1 MATAELDIRIRSGDV
16 PNATRELQRLE
27 RQGRS
32 TEQSV
37 GSLTDTAGHAAGTIR
52 RLTGAV
58 AGLSA
63 AMAASEVI
71 KYADAWTTVSNKLV
85 NSVKDHET
93 LAQVQDRVFAIAQES
108 RSSLEATATL
118 YGRLSSATAEYIKE
132 GETIGGM
139 VETIAKAMSVS
150 GATTSEAEG
159 AIVQL
164 SQAFGA
170 GALRGEEFNSV
181 NEAAPRLMQAL
192 ADSLGVARGQLKS
205 MAAEGELTTEVLYNA
220 WNGQSKAAA
229 QIQSE
234 FEKMSV
240 TAEAN
245 IAKAQN
251 NLTKWIGEN
260 EAAVAVTKA
269 YGDAAVGLSNN
280 LDTLA
285 DAGTALAAV
294 MGARLAGGLAQAT
307 TAKVSAAAASRAL
320 AVAELNGAKAATTA
334 ASAEVALLQ
343 AQVANWTQRI
353 KGAATE
359 NQASRFRERL
369 AADTALLTGA
379 ENSLTAA
386 TSRLSAAQAGAAV
399 TGKAMSGAMAL
410 LGGPIGVAVLAASAI
425 FAFSS
430 RANEAAD
437 PTATL
442 TDRVR
447 QLTSSMKEL
456 SVAEV
461 DKTIGEVE
469 QQLVRLNARANMLN
483 LEGAIVPEGLRERL
497 QTETDAML
505 AMYRKLMEQRKKILS
520 GADLGKP
527 EDVNFISKSAGSDF
541 NKRMSALNATAL
553 QKAAETRNEMLA
565 ENELMLKKDLISKA
579 DHAKNAEEIQ
589 RAYAASVA
597 RINAPEVE
605 KAKADAR
612 KREMQLQSA
621 QAWLE
626 RTNQLGA
633 TELEQIEYWQQQE
646 LAKLREFE
654 QQKLLIPSEAHSAR
668 VAIVEEAARR
678 EIELQDKVLQKSLE
692 ASRLK
697 AQAEQQATTQMASMQ
712 WGLASQSLDAISM
725 AAEEGST
732 MQKAAFIAGK
742 GMAAAQAIMQ
752 AELASVSTLAAYAA
766 AAAAAGPGGPAL
778 LAAGTAQAA
787 AMKTMGY
794 ASAAI
799 IAAQGFAGM
808 FDNGGNISSGQWGI
822 VGENGPEIV
831 KGPVNVTSRKKTAAM
846 AASAM
851 DGGSVGT
858 VINLTQ
864 NIYGNGDEALA
875 KVVRQASDDALN
887 RTQQDFAGNGR
898 LRKTLGV

>member
-27 RQGRS
+27 RQGAN
-32 TEQSV
+32 TER
-37 GSLTDTAGHAAGTIR
+37 GLGGLTDTSGAASASIG
-52 RLTGAV
+52 RLAGAV
-58 AGLSA
+58 SGLSA
-63 AMAASEVI
+63 VMAASTVI

-85 NSVKDHET
+85 NSVKDHES

-118 YGRLSSATAEYIKE
+118 YGRLSTATGDYIKN
-132 GETIGGM
+132 GETVGGM
-139 VETIAKAMSVS
+139 VQTIAKAMAVS

-205 MAAEGELTTEVLYNA
+205 MAAEGKLTTEELYKA

-240 TAEAN
+240 TAGAK
-245 IAKAQN
+245 IAQAQN

-260 EAAVAVTKA
+260 ETAISVTKN

-294 MGARLAGGLAQAT
+294 MGARLAGGLAQAA

-334 ASAEVALLQ
+334 ASAEIALLQ
-343 AQVANWTQRI
+343 AQVATWTQRI

-369 AADTALLTGA
+369 AADTALLAGA
-379 ENSLTAA
+379 ENSLSAA
-386 TSRLSAAQAGAAV
+386 TSRLSAAQAGAAI
-399 TGKAMSGAMAL
+399 TGRAMSGALAV
-410 LGGPIGVAVLAASAI
+410 LGGPVGVAVLAASAI

-469 QQLVRLNARANMLN
+469 QQLVRLNARINMLD

-527 EDVNFISKSAGSDF
+527 EDVKFTPLANDDDDKKA
-541 NKRMSALNATAL
+541 K
-553 QKAAETRNEMLA
+553 KAADA
-565 ENELMLKKDLISKA
+565 
-579 DHAKNAEEIQ
+579 AK
-589 RAYAASVA
+589 RAYDAKIAALAKEQQAEADDYNRRLQAAGEFNA
-597 RINAPEVE
+597 RM
-605 KAKADAR
+605 DA
-612 KREMQLQSA
+612 LD
-621 QAWLE
+621 
-626 RTNQLGA
+626 A
-633 TELEQIEYWQQQE
+633 TELEKAANDRGQRMIENQMHFNNGLITEEQYQLNLTAIKSKYTDERIAIEENE
-646 LAKLREFE
+646 LRAKQML
-654 QQKLLIPSEAHSAR
+654 QSSMLGSASGFFDGM
-668 VAIVEEAARR
+668 AG
-678 EIELQDKVLQKSLE
+678 
-692 ASRLK
+692 
-697 AQAEQQATTQMASMQ
+697 MAS
-712 WGLASQSLDAISM
+712 
-725 AAEEGST
+725 
-732 MQKAAFIAGK
+732 
-742 GMAAAQAIMQ
+742 
-752 AELASVSTLAAYAA
+752 
-766 AAAAAGPGGPAL
+766 AAAGEQSGIYRATFAL
-778 LAAGTAQAA
+778 SKGFAIAKAAIDMQMAISDAMSKGFPQNIPLMAQAA
-787 AMKTMGY
+787 SAGAQIASTIGGLNYSGAYDKGGY
-794 ASAAI
+794 I
-799 IAAQGFAGM
+799 PAGS
-808 FDNGGNISSGQWGI
+808 FGVGSEKRDEFING
-822 VGENGPEIV
+822 VLV
-831 KGPVNVTSRKKTAAM
+831 KGPARITGGAQTEKKIEA
-846 AASAM
+846 AAS
-851 DGGSVGT
+851 GGGGMT
-858 VINLTQ
+858 VYITQ
-864 NIYGNGDEALA
+864 NIQGNGDQALA
-875 KVVRQASDDALN
+875 EVVDRATKNALN
-887 RTQQDFAGNGR
+887 EVQRDAATNGR
-898 LRKTLGV
+898 IRKTLGV

>member
-1 MATAELDIRIRSGDV
+1 MATAELDIRILSGDV

-37 GSLTDTAGHAAGTIR
+37 GSLTDTAGQATRTIK
-52 RLTGAV
+52 RLTGVV

-93 LAQVQDRVFAIAQES
+93 LAQVQDRVFTIAQES

-118 YGRLSSATAEYIKE
+118 YGRLSAATGDYIKN
-132 GETIGGM
+132 GETVVGM
-139 VETIAKAMSVS
+139 VQTIAKAMAVS

-240 TAEAN
+240 TAGAQ
-245 IAKAQN
+245 IAQAQN

-260 EAAVAVTKA
+260 KAAVAVTEA
-269 YGDAAVGLSNN
+269 YGEAAVGLSNN

-294 MGARLAGGLAQAT
+294 MGARLAGGLAQVT

-334 ASAEVALLQ
+334 ASAEIALLQ

-353 KGAATE
+353 KGATTE

-369 AADTALLTGA
+369 AADTALLAGA
-379 ENSLTAA
+379 ENSLSAA
-386 TSRLSAAQAGAAV
+386 TSRLSAAQAGAAI
-399 TGKAMSGAMAL
+399 TGRAMSGALAL
-410 LGGPIGVAVLAASAI
+410 LGGPVGVAVLAASAI

-437 PTATL
+437 PTETL

-505 AMYRKLMEQRKKILS
+505 AMYRKLMEKRKKILS
-520 GADLGKP
+520 GADLGMP
-527 EDVNFISKSAGSDF
+527 EDVKFPTLENDDDDKKAKRAAEAAKRAYDAKIAKLAKEQQAEADDYNRRLQAAGEF
-541 NKRMSALNATAL
+541 NARMEALNASEL
-553 QKAAETRNEMLA
+553 DKARNDRGQRMI
-565 ENELMLKKDLISKA
+565 ENQAAYNNDLISEEQYQLNLSAIKQRYEA
-579 DHAKNAEEIQ
+579 DRTAIQ
-589 RAYAASVA
+589 
-597 RINAPEVE
+597 
-605 KAKADAR
+605 K
-612 KREMQLQSA
+612 Q
-621 QAWLE
+621 
-626 RTNQLGA
+626 
-633 TELEQIEYWQQQE
+633 ELEKQRKLASDSANILIQQTQFMTGTIADMLRDSGKE
-646 LAKLREFE
+646 NSGLMQGMLAA
-654 QQKLLIPSEAHSAR
+654 QKALAIPS
-668 VAIVEEAARR
+668 I
-678 EIELQDKVLQKSLE
+678 I
-692 ASRLK
+692 
-697 AQAEQQATTQMASMQ
+697 
-712 WGLASQSLDAISM
+712 
-725 AAEEGST
+725 
-732 MQKAAFIAGK
+732 
-742 GMAAAQAIMQ
+742 
-752 AELASVSTLAAYAA
+752 VSTEQAA
-766 AAAAAGPGGPAL
+766 AAAMAHESLLGGLLSGTMAANLIRAQGAISVGIV
-778 LAAGTAQAA
+778 AGQAI
-787 AMKTMGY
+787 G
-794 ASAAI
+794 
-799 IAAQGFAGM
+799 GFAGM
-808 FDNGGNISSGQWGI
+808 FDNGGNIGSGQWGI

-831 KGPVNVTSRKKTAAM
+831 KGPANVTSRKKTAAM
-846 AASAM
+846 AAGAM
-851 DGGSVGT
+851 EGGSGGNVYN
-858 VINLTQ
+858 ITQ
-864 NIYGNGDEALA
+864 NIQGN
-875 KVVRQASDDALN
+875 SDAVLTELVDRATRNALN
-887 RTQQDFAGNGR
+887 ETQADFAKNGR

>member
-27 RQGRS
+27 RQGAN
-32 TEQSV
+32 TER
-37 GSLTDTAGHAAGTIR
+37 GLGGLTDTSGAASASIG
-52 RLTGAV
+52 RLAGAV
-58 AGLSA
+58 SGLSA
-63 AMAASEVI
+63 VMAASTVI

-85 NSVKDHET
+85 NSVKDHES

-118 YGRLSSATAEYIKE
+118 YGRLSTATGDYIKN
-132 GETIGGM
+132 GETVGGM
-139 VETIAKAMSVS
+139 VQTIAKAMAVS

-205 MAAEGELTTEVLYNA
+205 MAAEGKLTTEELYKA

-240 TAEAN
+240 TAGAK
-245 IAKAQN
+245 IAQAQN

-260 EAAVAVTKA
+260 ETAISVTKN

-294 MGARLAGGLAQAT
+294 MGARLAGGLAQAA

-334 ASAEVALLQ
+334 ASAEIALLQ

-369 AADTALLTGA
+369 AADTALLAGA
-379 ENSLTAA
+379 ENSLSAA
-386 TSRLSAAQAGAAV
+386 TSRLSAAQAGAAI
-399 TGKAMSGAMAL
+399 TGRAMSGALAV
-410 LGGPIGVAVLAASAI
+410 LGGPVGVAVLAASAI

-469 QQLVRLNARANMLN
+469 QQLVRLNARINMLD

-527 EDVNFISKSAGSDF
+527 EDVKFTPLANDDDDKKA
-541 NKRMSALNATAL
+541 K
-553 QKAAETRNEMLA
+553 KAADA
-565 ENELMLKKDLISKA
+565 
-579 DHAKNAEEIQ
+579 AK
-589 RAYAASVA
+589 RAYDAKIAALAKEQQAEADDYNRRLQAAGEFNA
-597 RINAPEVE
+597 RM
-605 KAKADAR
+605 DA
-612 KREMQLQSA
+612 LD
-621 QAWLE
+621 
-626 RTNQLGA
+626 A
-633 TELEQIEYWQQQE
+633 TELEKAANDRGQRMIENQMHFNNGLITEEQYQLNLTAIKSKYTDERIAIEENE
-646 LAKLREFE
+646 LRAKQML
-654 QQKLLIPSEAHSAR
+654 QSSMLGSASGFFDGM
-668 VAIVEEAARR
+668 AG
-678 EIELQDKVLQKSLE
+678 
-692 ASRLK
+692 
-697 AQAEQQATTQMASMQ
+697 MAS
-712 WGLASQSLDAISM
+712 
-725 AAEEGST
+725 
-732 MQKAAFIAGK
+732 
-742 GMAAAQAIMQ
+742 
-752 AELASVSTLAAYAA
+752 
-766 AAAAAGPGGPAL
+766 AAAGEQSGIYRATFAL
-778 LAAGTAQAA
+778 SKGFAIAKAALDMQMAISAAMSKGFPQNIPLMAQAA
-787 AMKTMGY
+787 ASGAQI
-794 ASAAI
+794 ASAIGGLNYSGAHDKGGYI
-799 IAAQGFAGM
+799 PAGS
-808 FDNGGNISSGQWGI
+808 FGVGSEKRDEFING
-822 VGENGPEIV
+822 VLV
-831 KGPVNVTSRKKTAAM
+831 KGPARITGGAQTEKKIEA
-846 AASAM
+846 AAS
-851 DGGSVGT
+851 GGGGMT
-858 VINLTQ
+858 VYITQ
-864 NIYGNGDEALA
+864 NIQGNGDQALA
-875 KVVRQASDDALN
+875 EVVDRATKNALN
-887 RTQQDFAGNGR
+887 EVQRDAATNGR
-898 LRKTLGV
+898 IRKTLGV

>member
-1 MATAELDIRIRSGDV
+1 MATAELDIRIRAGDV

-37 GSLTDTAGHAAGTIR
+37 GSLTDTAGQATGTIK
-52 RLTGAV
+52 RLTGVV

-93 LAQVQDRVFAIAQES
+93 LAQVQDRVFTIAQES

-118 YGRLSSATAEYIKE
+118 YGRLSTATGDYIKN
-132 GETIGGM
+132 GETVGGM
-139 VETIAKAMSVS
+139 VQTIAKAMAVS

-192 ADSLGVARGQLKS
+192 ADSLGVARGELKS

-240 TAEAN
+240 TAGAK
-245 IAKAQN
+245 IAQAQN

-260 EAAVAVTKA
+260 KAAIAVTEA

-280 LDTLA
+280 LDMVA
-285 DAGTALAAV
+285 DAGTALASV
-294 MGARLAGGLAQAT
+294 MGARLAGGLAQAAG
-307 TAKVSAAAASRAL
+307 AKVSAAAAARAL

-343 AQVANWTQRI
+343 AQVATWTQRI

-410 LGGPIGVAVLAASAI
+410 LGGPVGVAVLAASAI

-461 DKTIGEVE
+461 DKTIGDIERQMV
-469 QQLVRLNARANMLN
+469 LLNNRMN
-483 LEGAIVPEGLRERL
+483 LAESMDDKLGIKE
-497 QTETDAML
+497 ETKGKIQAELDSMT
-505 AMYRKLMEQRKKILS
+505 AMYRKMMEQRKKILS

-527 EDVNFISKSAGSDF
+527 EDVKFAPLANDDDDKKAKKATDAA
-541 NKRMSALNATAL
+541 KRAYDAKISALAMEQQAEADDYNRRLQAAGEFNARMDAL
-553 QKAAETRNEMLA
+553 
-565 ENELMLKKDLISKA
+565 D
-579 DHAKNAEEIQ
+579 
-589 RAYAASVA
+589 
-597 RINAPEVE
+597 
-605 KAKADAR
+605 
-612 KREMQLQSA
+612 
-621 QAWLE
+621 
-626 RTNQLGA
+626 A
-633 TELEQIEYWQQQE
+633 TELEKAANDRGQRMIENQMYFNNGLITEEQYQLNLTAIKSKYTDERIAIEENE
-646 LAKLREFE
+646 LRAKQML
-654 QQKLLIPSEAHSAR
+654 QSSMLGSASGFFDGM
-668 VAIVEEAARR
+668 AG
-678 EIELQDKVLQKSLE
+678 
-692 ASRLK
+692 
-697 AQAEQQATTQMASMQ
+697 MAS
-712 WGLASQSLDAISM
+712 
-725 AAEEGST
+725 
-732 MQKAAFIAGK
+732 
-742 GMAAAQAIMQ
+742 
-752 AELASVSTLAAYAA
+752 
-766 AAAAAGPGGPAL
+766 AAAGEQSGIYRATFAL
-778 LAAGTAQAA
+778 SKGFATAKAALDMQMAISDAMSKGFPQNIPLMAQAA
-787 AMKTMGY
+787 SAGAQI
-794 ASAAI
+794 ASTISGLNYSGAY
-799 IAAQGFAGM
+799 
-808 FDNGGNISSGQWGI
+808 DSGGNIPAGKFGI
-822 VGENGPEIV
+822 VGERGAEIV
-831 KGPVNVTSRKKTAAM
+831 TGPATVTSRRDTKALIDGT
-846 AASAM
+846 
-851 DGGSVGT
+851 GGSGGMT
-858 VINLTQ
+858 VYITQ
-864 NIYGNGDEALA
+864 NIQGNGDDALA
-875 KVVRQASDDALN
+875 RVVQKATKSAVDEVQR
-887 RTQQDFAGNGR
+887 DFATNGR
-898 LRKTLGV
+898 IRKTAGI

>member
-1 MATAELDIRIRSGDV
+1 MSTAELDIRIRSGDV

-37 GSLTDTAGHAAGTIR
+37 GSLTDTAGQAAGTIR
-52 RLTGAV
+52 RLTGVV

-93 LAQVQDRVFAIAQES
+93 LAQVQDRVFTIAQES

-118 YGRLSSATAEYIKE
+118 YGRLSAATGDYIKN
-132 GETIGGM
+132 GETVGGM
-139 VETIAKAMSVS
+139 VQTIAKAMAVS

-164 SQAFGA
+164 SQAFGD
-170 GALRGEEFNSV
+170 GALRGEGFNSV

-240 TAEAN
+240 TAGAK
-245 IAKAQN
+245 IAQAQN

-260 EAAVAVTKA
+260 QTAISVTKS

-285 DAGTALAAV
+285 DVGTALAAV
-294 MGARLAGGLAQAT
+294 MGARLAGGLAQAA

-334 ASAEVALLQ
+334 ASAEIALLQ

-369 AADTALLTGA
+369 AADTALLAGA
-379 ENSLTAA
+379 ENSLSAA

-399 TGKAMSGAMAL
+399 TGRAMSGALAV
-410 LGGPIGVAVLAASAI
+410 LGGPVGVAVLAASAI

-461 DKTIGEVE
+461 DKTISDVE
-469 QQLVRLNARANMLN
+469 QQLARLNARANVLD
-483 LEGAIVPEGLRERL
+483 LEGAIVPEGVRERL

-505 AMYRKLMEQRKKILS
+505 ALYRKLMEQRKKILS

-527 EDVNFISKSAGSDF
+527 EDVKFTPLANDDDDKKAKKAADAAKGAYDAKIAALAKEQQAEADDYQKRLAAAGEF
-541 NKRMSALNATAL
+541 NARMEALNASEL
-553 QKAAETRNEMLA
+553 DKARNERGQRMI
-565 ENELMLKKDLISKA
+565 ENQAAYNNDLISEEQYQLNLSAIKQRYEA
-579 DHAKNAEEIQ
+579 DRTAIQ
-589 RAYAASVA
+589 
-597 RINAPEVE
+597 
-605 KAKADAR
+605 K
-612 KREMQLQSA
+612 Q
-621 QAWLE
+621 
-626 RTNQLGA
+626 
-633 TELEQIEYWQQQE
+633 ELEKQRQLASDSANILIQQTQFMTGTVADMLRDSGKE
-646 LAKLREFE
+646 NSGLMQGMLAA
-654 QQKLLIPSEAHSAR
+654 QKALAIPS
-668 VAIVEEAARR
+668 I
-678 EIELQDKVLQKSLE
+678 I
-692 ASRLK
+692 
-697 AQAEQQATTQMASMQ
+697 
-712 WGLASQSLDAISM
+712 
-725 AAEEGST
+725 
-732 MQKAAFIAGK
+732 
-742 GMAAAQAIMQ
+742 
-752 AELASVSTLAAYAA
+752 VSTEQAA
-766 AAAAAGPGGPAL
+766 AAAMAHESLLGGLLSGTMAANIIRAQGAIS
-778 LAAGTAQAA
+778 AGIVAGQAI
-787 AMKTMGY
+787 G
-794 ASAAI
+794 
-799 IAAQGFAGM
+799 GFAGM
-808 FDNGGNISSGQWGI
+808 FDNGGNIGSGQWGI
-822 VGENGPEIV
+822 VGESGPEIV

-851 DGGSVGT
+851 GGDSGGMVVNVYQT
-858 VINLTQ
+858 IT
-864 NIYGNGDEALA
+864 GNGDQALA
-875 KVVRQASDDALN
+875 DVVDRATKNALN
-887 RTQQDFAGNGR
+887 EVQRDAATNGR
-898 LRKTLGV
+898 IRKTLGV

>member
-1 MATAELDIRIRSGDV
+1 MATAELDIRIRADSV

-27 RQGRS
+27 RQGAN
-32 TEQSV
+32 TER
-37 GSLTDTAGHAAGTIR
+37 GLGGLTDTSGAASASIG
-52 RLTGAV
+52 RLAGAV
-58 AGLSA
+58 SGLSA
-63 AMAASEVI
+63 VMAASTVI

-85 NSVKDHET
+85 NTVKDHES

-150 GATTSEAEG
+150 GATTAEMEG
-159 AIVQL
+159 SLVQL

-205 MAAEGELTTEVLYNA
+205 MAAEGQLTTEVLYNA

-240 TAEAN
+240 TAGAK
-245 IAKAQN
+245 IAQAQN

-260 EAAVAVTKA
+260 QTAISVTKN

-294 MGARLAGGLAQAT
+294 MGARLAGGLAQAA
-307 TAKVSAAAASRAL
+307 TAKASAAAASRAL

-334 ASAEVALLQ
+334 ASAEIALLQ
-343 AQVANWTQRI
+343 AQVATWTQRI
-353 KGAATE
+353 RGAATE

-410 LGGPIGVAVLAASAI
+410 LGGPVGVAVMAASAI

-437 PTATL
+437 PTRQL
-442 TDRVR
+442 NDRVR

-461 DKTIGEVE
+461 DKTIGDIERQMV
-469 QQLVRLNARANMLN
+469 LLNNRMN
-483 LEGAIVPEGLRERL
+483 LAESMDDKLGIKE
-497 QTETDAML
+497 ETKGKIQAELDSMT
-505 AMYRKLMEQRKKILS
+505 AMYRKMMEQRKKILS

-527 EDVNFISKSAGSDF
+527 EDVKFTPLANDDDDKKAKKAADAAKRAYDAKIAALAKEQQAEADDYQKRLAAAGEF
-541 NKRMSALNATAL
+541 NARMEALNASELDKARNERGQRMIENQAAYNNNLISEEQYQLNLTAIKERYAKDRTQIAKDEL
-553 QKAAETRNEMLA
+553 DKQNKLAAESSQILIQQTQFTTGVITDMLRDSGKESGSA
-565 ENELMLKKDLISKA
+565 MQMLL
-579 DHAKNAEEIQ
+579 
-589 RAYAASVA
+589 AA
-597 RINAPEVE
+597 
-605 KAKADAR
+605 
-612 KREMQLQSA
+612 Q
-621 QAWLE
+621 QA
-626 RTNQLGA
+626 
-633 TELEQIEYWQQQE
+633 
-646 LAKLREFE
+646 LA
-654 QQKLLIPSEAHSAR
+654 IPS
-668 VAIVEEAARR
+668 I
-678 EIELQDKVLQKSLE
+678 I
-692 ASRLK
+692 
-697 AQAEQQATTQMASMQ
+697 
-712 WGLASQSLDAISM
+712 
-725 AAEEGST
+725 
-732 MQKAAFIAGK
+732 
-742 GMAAAQAIMQ
+742 
-752 AELASVSTLAAYAA
+752 VSTQVAA
-766 AAAAAGPGGPAL
+766 AAARQHGTMLGGILSGETAAKL
-778 LAAGTAQAA
+778 VE
-787 AMKTMGY
+787 
-794 ASAAI
+794 
-799 IAAQGFAGM
+799 AQGAISVGIVAGQSIGKFAGA
-808 FDNGGNISSGQWGI
+808 FDKGGYIPAGSFGVGSEKRDEFING
-822 VGENGPEIV
+822 VLV
-831 KGPVNVTSRKKTAAM
+831 KGPARIT
-846 AASAM
+846 
-851 DGGSVGT
+851 GGSATEKKIEAAANGGGGDMYVT
-858 VINLTQ
+858 IHQT
-864 NIYGNGDEALA
+864 ITGNGDEALA
-875 KVVRQASDDALN
+875 KVVDKATKNAVNEVQR
-887 RTQQDFAGNGR
+887 DFANNGR
-898 LRKTLGV
+898 IRKTAGI

>member
-1 MATAELDIRIRSGDV
+1 MSTAELDIRIRSGDV

-37 GSLTDTAGHAAGTIR
+37 GSLADTAGQATSTIK
-52 RLTGAV
+52 RLTGVV

-93 LAQVQDRVFAIAQES
+93 LAQVQDRVFTIAQES

-118 YGRLSSATAEYIKE
+118 YGRLSAATGEYIKQ
-132 GETIGGM
+132 GETVAGM
-139 VETIAKAMSVS
+139 VETISKAMAVS

-240 TAEAN
+240 TAGAN
-245 IAKAQN
+245 IAQAQN

-260 EAAVAVTKA
+260 KAAVAVTEA

-294 MGARLAGGLAQAT
+294 MGARLAGGLAQAA

-343 AQVANWTQRI
+343 AQVATWTQRI
-353 KGAATE
+353 RGAATE

-369 AADTALLTGA
+369 AADTALLAGA
-379 ENSLTAA
+379 ENSLSAA

-399 TGKAMSGAMAL
+399 TGRAMSGALAV
-410 LGGPIGVAVLAASAI
+410 LGGPVGVAVLAASAI

-430 RANEAAD
+430 RANAAAD

-461 DKTIGEVE
+461 DKTIADIER
-469 QQLVRLNARANMLN
+469 QLVSLNARANMLDM
-483 LEGAIVPEGLRERL
+483 EGAIVPEGIRDKLRAESD
-497 QTETDAML
+497 QML

-520 GADLGKP
+520 GKVDGPESVEFKP
-527 EDVNFISKSAGSDF
+527 SSVSGSDDTAKAAQAAKAAQQAYDAKIAAMAREQQAEADDYNRRLQAAGEF
-541 NKRMSALNATAL
+541 NARMDALDATAL
-553 QKAAETRNEMLA
+553 EKAANDRGQRMIENQMYFNNGLITEEQYQINLTAIKSKYTDERIAIE
-565 ENELMLKKDLISKA
+565 ENELR
-579 DHAKNAEEIQ
+579 AKQ
-589 RAYAASVA
+589 
-597 RINAPEVE
+597 
-605 KAKADAR
+605 
-612 KREMQLQSA
+612 MLQSSM
-621 QAWLE
+621 
-626 RTNQLGA
+626 LG
-633 TELEQIEYWQQQE
+633 
-646 LAKLREFE
+646 
-654 QQKLLIPSEAHSAR
+654 SASGFFDGM
-668 VAIVEEAARR
+668 AG
-678 EIELQDKVLQKSLE
+678 
-692 ASRLK
+692 
-697 AQAEQQATTQMASMQ
+697 MAS
-712 WGLASQSLDAISM
+712 
-725 AAEEGST
+725 
-732 MQKAAFIAGK
+732 
-742 GMAAAQAIMQ
+742 
-752 AELASVSTLAAYAA
+752 
-766 AAAAAGPGGPAL
+766 AAAGEQSGIYRATFAL
-778 LAAGTAQAA
+778 SKGFATAKAALDMQMAISDAMSKGFPQNIPLMAQAA
-787 AMKTMGY
+787 SAGAQIASTIGGLNYSGAYDKGGY
-794 ASAAI
+794 I
-799 IAAQGFAGM
+799 PAGS
-808 FDNGGNISSGQWGI
+808 FGVGSEKRDEFING
-822 VGENGPEIV
+822 VLV
-831 KGPVNVTSRKKTAAM
+831 KGPARITGGAQTEKKIEA
-846 AASAM
+846 AAS
-851 DGGSVGT
+851 GGGGMT
-858 VINLTQ
+858 VYITQ
-864 NIYGNGDEALA
+864 NIQGNGDQALA
-875 KVVRQASDDALN
+875 EVVDRATKNALN
-887 RTQQDFAGNGR
+887 EVQRDFATNGR
-898 LRKTLGV
+898 IRKTAGV

>member
-27 RQGRS
+27 RQGAN
-32 TEQSV
+32 TER
-37 GSLTDTAGHAAGTIR
+37 GLGGLTDTSGAASASIG
-52 RLTGAV
+52 RLAGAV
-58 AGLSA
+58 SGLSA
-63 AMAASEVI
+63 VMAASTVI

-85 NSVKDHET
+85 NSVKDHES

-118 YGRLSSATAEYIKE
+118 YGRLSTATGDYIKN
-132 GETIGGM
+132 GETVGGM
-139 VETIAKAMSVS
+139 VQTIAKAMAVS

-205 MAAEGELTTEVLYNA
+205 MAAEGKLTTEELYKA

-240 TAEAN
+240 TAGAK
-245 IAKAQN
+245 IAQAQN

-260 EAAVAVTKA
+260 ETAISVTKN

-294 MGARLAGGLAQAT
+294 MGARLAGGLAQAA

-334 ASAEVALLQ
+334 ASAEIALLQ

-369 AADTALLTGA
+369 AADTALLAGA
-379 ENSLTAA
+379 ENSLSAA
-386 TSRLSAAQAGAAV
+386 TSRLSAAQAGAAI
-399 TGKAMSGAMAL
+399 TGRAMSGALAV
-410 LGGPIGVAVLAASAI
+410 LGGPVGVAVLAASAI

-469 QQLVRLNARANMLN
+469 QQLVRLNARINMLD

-527 EDVNFISKSAGSDF
+527 EDVKFTPLANDDDDKKA
-541 NKRMSALNATAL
+541 K
-553 QKAAETRNEMLA
+553 KAADA
-565 ENELMLKKDLISKA
+565 
-579 DHAKNAEEIQ
+579 AK
-589 RAYAASVA
+589 RAYDAKIAALAKEQQAEADDYNRRLQAAGEFNA
-597 RINAPEVE
+597 RM
-605 KAKADAR
+605 DA
-612 KREMQLQSA
+612 LD
-621 QAWLE
+621 
-626 RTNQLGA
+626 A
-633 TELEQIEYWQQQE
+633 TELEKAANDRGQRMIENQMYFNNGLITEEQYQINLTAIKSKYTDERIAIEENE
-646 LAKLREFE
+646 LRAKQML
-654 QQKLLIPSEAHSAR
+654 QSSMLGSASGFFDGM
-668 VAIVEEAARR
+668 AG
-678 EIELQDKVLQKSLE
+678 
-692 ASRLK
+692 
-697 AQAEQQATTQMASMQ
+697 MAS
-712 WGLASQSLDAISM
+712 
-725 AAEEGST
+725 
-732 MQKAAFIAGK
+732 
-742 GMAAAQAIMQ
+742 
-752 AELASVSTLAAYAA
+752 
-766 AAAAAGPGGPAL
+766 AAAGEQSGIYRATFAL
-778 LAAGTAQAA
+778 SKGFATAKAAIDMQMAISDAMSKGFPQNIPLMAQAA
-787 AMKTMGY
+787 SAGAQI
-794 ASAAI
+794 ASTIGGLSYSGAY
-799 IAAQGFAGM
+799 
-808 FDNGGNISSGQWGI
+808 DNGGDIKAGQFGI
-822 VGENGPEIV
+822 VGERGAEIV
-831 KGPVNVTSRKKTAAM
+831 TGPATITSRKDTKALM
-846 AASAM
+846 E
-851 DGGSVGT
+851 GGGGGGGMV
-858 VINLTQ
+858 VNITQ
-864 NIYGNGDEALA
+864 NITGNGDEALA
-875 KVVRQASDDALN
+875 RVVQKATKSAVDEVQR
-887 RTQQDFAGNGR
+887 DFATNGR
-898 LRKTLGV
+898 IRKTAGI

>member
-1 MATAELDIRIRSGDV
+1 MATAELDIRIRAGDV

-37 GSLTDTAGHAAGTIR
+37 GSLSDTAGQATSTIK
-52 RLTGAV
+52 RLTGVV

-93 LAQVQDRVFAIAQES
+93 LAQVQDRVFTIAQES

-118 YGRLSSATAEYIKE
+118 YGRLSDATGEYIKQ
-132 GETIGGM
+132 GETVAGM
-139 VETIAKAMSVS
+139 VETISKAMSVS

-192 ADSLGVARGQLKS
+192 ADSLGVARGELKS
-205 MAAEGELTTEVLYNA
+205 MAEEGELTTEVLYNA

-260 EAAVAVTKA
+260 EAAIAVTKA

-280 LDTLA
+280 LDILA

-307 TAKVSAAAASRAL
+307 AAKVSAAAASRAL

-353 KGAATE
+353 KGATTE

-369 AADTALLTGA
+369 AADTALLAGA
-379 ENSLTAA
+379 ENSLSAA
-386 TSRLSAAQAGAAV
+386 TSRLSAAQAAAAI
-399 TGKAMSGAMAL
+399 TGRAMAVSLAL
-410 LGGPIGVAVLAASAI
+410 LGGPVGVAILAASAI
-425 FAFSS
+425 LAFSLS
-430 RANEAAD
+430 SNEAAD

-469 QQLVRLNARANMLN
+469 QQLVRLNNRMN
-483 LEGAIVPEGLRERL
+483 LAESMDDKLGIKE
-497 QTETDAML
+497 ETKGKIQAELDAML

-520 GADLGKP
+520 GADIGNP

-605 KAKADAR
+605 KAKAAADAA
-612 KREMQLQSA
+612 KQAYDAKISA
-621 QAWLE
+621 
-626 RTNQLGA
+626 
-633 TELEQIEYWQQQE
+633 
-646 LAKLREFE
+646 LAK
-654 QQKLLIPSEAHSAR
+654 
-668 VAIVEEAARR
+668 
-678 EIELQDKVLQKSLE
+678 
-692 ASRLK
+692 
-697 AQAEQQATTQMASMQ
+697 EQQAEADDHNRRLQAAGEFNARMDA
-712 WGLASQSLDAISM
+712 LDAT
-725 AAEEGST
+725 ALE
-732 MQKAAFIAGK
+732 KAANDRGQRMIENQMYFNNGLITEEQYQINLTAIKSKYTDERIAIEENELREKQTLQSSMLGSASEFFD
-742 GMAAAQAIMQ
+742 GMAGM
-752 AELASVSTLAAYAA
+752 AE
-766 AAAAAGPGGPAL
+766 AAAGEQSGIYRATFAL
-778 LAAGTAQAA
+778 SKGFAMAKAALDMQMAISD
-787 AMKTMGY
+787 AMSKGFPQNIPLMAKA
-794 ASAAI
+794 ASAGAQ
-799 IAAQGFAGM
+799 IASTISGLNYSGAY
-808 FDNGGNISSGQWGI
+808 DSGGNIPAGKFGI
-822 VGENGPEIV
+822 VGERGAEIV
-831 KGPVNVTSRKKTAAM
+831 TGPATVTSRRDTKALIDGA
-846 AASAM
+846 
-851 DGGSVGT
+851 GGSGGMT
-858 VINLTQ
+858 VYITQ
-864 NIYGNGDEALA
+864 NIQGNGDQALA
-875 KVVRQASDDALN
+875 EVVDRATKNALN
-887 RTQQDFAGNGR
+887 EVQRDAATNGR
-898 LRKTLGV
+898 IRKTLGV

>member
-1 MATAELDIRIRSGDV
+1 MATAELDIRIRAGDI
-16 PNATRELQRLE
+16 PSATRELQRLE
-27 RQGRS
+27 RQGAN
-32 TEQSV
+32 TER
-37 GSLTDTAGHAAGTIR
+37 GLGGLTDTSGAASASIG
-52 RLTGAV
+52 RLAGAV
-58 AGLSA
+58 SGLSA
-63 AMAASEVI
+63 VMAASTVI

-93 LAQVQDRVFAIAQES
+93 LAQVQDRVFTIAQES

-118 YGRLSSATAEYIKE
+118 YGRLSAATGDYIKN
-132 GETIGGM
+132 GETVGGM
-139 VETIAKAMSVS
+139 VQTIAKAMAVS

-205 MAAEGELTTEVLYNA
+205 MAAEGKLTTEELYKA

-240 TAEAN
+240 TAGAK
-245 IAKAQN
+245 IAQAQN

-260 EAAVAVTKA
+260 QTAISVTKN

-294 MGARLAGGLAQAT
+294 MGARLAGGLAQAA

-334 ASAEVALLQ
+334 ASAEIALLQ

-399 TGKAMSGAMAL
+399 TGRAMSGALAL
-410 LGGPIGVAVLAASAI
+410 LGGPVGVAVLAASAI
-425 FAFSS
+425 FAFSA

-461 DKTIGEVE
+461 DKTISDVE
-469 QQLVRLNARANMLN
+469 KQLVRLNARRNILDF
-483 LEGAIVPEGLRERL
+483 EGAIVPKGLRERL

-505 AMYRKLMEQRKKILS
+505 VMYRKLIEQRKKIMS
-520 GADLGKP
+520 GGTDQP
-527 EDVNFISKSAGSDF
+527 EDVKFAAISDPKEDKKAKKAAEAAEAAKRAYDAKIANLAREQQAEEDDYQKRLASAGEF
-541 NKRMSALNATAL
+541 NARMEALNASAL
-553 QKAAETRNEMLA
+553 DKAANERGQRMI
-565 ENELMLKKDLISKA
+565 ENQAAYNNDLISEEQYQLNLSAIKQRYEA
-579 DHAKNAEEIQ
+579 DSTAIQ
-589 RAYAASVA
+589 
-597 RINAPEVE
+597 
-605 KAKADAR
+605 K
-612 KREMQLQSA
+612 Q
-621 QAWLE
+621 
-626 RTNQLGA
+626 
-633 TELEQIEYWQQQE
+633 ELEKQRQLASDSANILIQQTQFMTGTVADMLRDSGKE
-646 LAKLREFE
+646 NSGLMQGMLAA
-654 QQKLLIPSEAHSAR
+654 QKALAIPS
-668 VAIVEEAARR
+668 I
-678 EIELQDKVLQKSLE
+678 
-692 ASRLK
+692 
-697 AQAEQQATTQMASMQ
+697 T
-712 WGLASQSLDAISM
+712 
-725 AAEEGST
+725 
-732 MQKAAFIAGK
+732 
-742 GMAAAQAIMQ
+742 
-752 AELASVSTLAAYAA
+752 VSTEQAA
-766 AAAAAGPGGPAL
+766 AAAMAHESLLGGLLSGTMAANLIRAQGAISTGIV
-778 LAAGTAQAA
+778 AGQAI
-787 AMKTMGY
+787 G
-794 ASAAI
+794 
-799 IAAQGFAGM
+799 GFAGM
-808 FDNGGNISSGQWGI
+808 FDNGGNIKAGQFGI
-822 VGENGPEIV
+822 VGERGAEIV
-831 KGPVNVTSRKKTAAM
+831 TGPATITSRKDTKALM
-846 AASAM
+846 EG
-851 DGGSVGT
+851 GGSGGGMV
-858 VINLTQ
+858 VNITQ
-864 NIYGNGDEALA
+864 NIQGNGDQALA
-875 KVVRQASDDALN
+875 EVVDRATKNALN
-887 RTQQDFAGNGR
+887 EVQRDFATNGR
-898 LRKTLGV
+898 IRKTAGV

>member
-16 PNATRELQRLE
+16 PNATIELQRLE

-37 GSLTDTAGHAAGTIR
+37 GSLTDTAGQAAGTIR

-63 AMAASEVI
+63 AMVASEVI

-93 LAQVQDRVFAIAQES
+93 LAQVQDRVFTIAQES

-118 YGRLSSATAEYIKE
+118 YGRLSDATGDYIKQ
-132 GETIGGM
+132 GETVAGM

-150 GATTSEAEG
+150 GATTAEMEG
-159 AIVQL
+159 ALAQL

-181 NEAAPRLMQAL
+181 NEASPRLMQAL
-192 ADSLGVARGQLKS
+192 ADSLGVARGELRS

-240 TAEAN
+240 TAGAK
-245 IAKAQN
+245 IAQAQN

-260 EAAVAVTKA
+260 KAAVAVTEA
-269 YGDAAVGLSNN
+269 YGDAVVGLSNN

-294 MGARLAGGLAQAT
+294 MGARLAGGIAQAT

-353 KGAATE
+353 KGATTE

-369 AADTALLTGA
+369 AADTALLAGA
-379 ENSLTAA
+379 ENSLSAA
-386 TSRLSAAQAGAAV
+386 TSRLSVAQAGAAV
-399 TGKAMSGAMAL
+399 TGRAMSGALAL
-410 LGGPIGVAVLAASAI
+410 LGGPVGVAVLAASAI

-461 DKTIGEVE
+461 DKAIGEVE

-505 AMYRKLMEQRKKILS
+505 AMYRKLMEKRKNILS
-520 GADLGKP
+520 GADIGKP
-527 EDVNFISKSAGSDF
+527 EDVKFAPLANDDDDKKAKEAADAAKRAYDAKIEALAKEQQAEADDYQKRLAAAGEF
-541 NKRMSALNATAL
+541 NARMEALNASELDKARNERGQRMIENQAAYNNNLISDEQYQLNLSAIKQRYEADRTAIQKQEL
-553 QKAAETRNEMLA
+553 EKQRQLASDSANILIKQTQFMTGTIADMLRDSGKENSGLMQGMLAAQKALA
-565 ENELMLKKDLISKA
+565 
-579 DHAKNAEEIQ
+579 
-589 RAYAASVA
+589 
-597 RINAPEVE
+597 
-605 KAKADAR
+605 
-612 KREMQLQSA
+612 
-621 QAWLE
+621 
-626 RTNQLGA
+626 
-633 TELEQIEYWQQQE
+633 
-646 LAKLREFE
+646 
-654 QQKLLIPSEAHSAR
+654 IPS
-668 VAIVEEAARR
+668 I
-678 EIELQDKVLQKSLE
+678 I
-692 ASRLK
+692 
-697 AQAEQQATTQMASMQ
+697 
-712 WGLASQSLDAISM
+712 
-725 AAEEGST
+725 
-732 MQKAAFIAGK
+732 
-742 GMAAAQAIMQ
+742 
-752 AELASVSTLAAYAA
+752 VSTEQAA
-766 AAAAAGPGGPAL
+766 AAAMAHESLLGGLLSGTMAANLIKAQGAISVGIV
-778 LAAGTAQAA
+778 AGQAI
-787 AMKTMGY
+787 G
-794 ASAAI
+794 
-799 IAAQGFAGM
+799 GFAGM
-808 FDNGGNISSGQWGI
+808 FDNGGNIGSGQWGI

-831 KGPVNVTSRKKTAAM
+831 KGPVSVTSRKKTAAM

-851 DGGSVGT
+851 GGDSGGMVVNVYQT
-858 VINLTQ
+858 IT
-864 NIYGNGDEALA
+864 GNGDQALA
-875 KVVRQASDDALN
+875 EVVDRATKNALN
-887 RTQQDFAGNGR
+887 EVQRDFATNGR
-898 LRKTLGV
+898 IRKTAGV

>member
-1 MATAELDIRIRSGDV
+1 MATAELDIRIRAGDI
-16 PNATRELQRLE
+16 PSATRELQRLE

-37 GSLTDTAGHAAGTIR
+37 GSLTDTAGQAAGTIK
-52 RLTGAV
+52 RLTGVV

-93 LAQVQDRVFAIAQES
+93 LAQVQERVFAIAQES

-118 YGRLSSATAEYIKE
+118 YGRLSTATGDYIKN
-132 GETIGGM
+132 GETVGGI
-139 VETIAKAMSVS
+139 VQTIAKAMAVS

-240 TAEAN
+240 TSGAK
-245 IAKAQN
+245 IAQAQN
-251 NLTKWIGEN
+251 NLTKWIGES
-260 EAAVAVTKA
+260 EAAVAVTEA

-294 MGARLAGGLAQAT
+294 MGARLAGGLAQAA

-334 ASAEVALLQ
+334 ASAEIALLQ

-369 AADTALLTGA
+369 AADTALLAGA
-379 ENSLTAA
+379 ENSLSAA

-399 TGKAMSGAMAL
+399 TGRAMSGAIAL
-410 LGGPIGVAVLAASAI
+410 LGGPVGVAVLAASAI

-469 QQLVRLNARANMLN
+469 QQLARLNARRNILD

-520 GADLGKP
+520 GADIGKP
-527 EDVNFISKSAGSDF
+527 EDVKFTPLANDDDDKKAKKAADAA
-541 NKRMSALNATAL
+541 KRAYDAKISALASEQQAEADDHASRLQAAGEFNARMDALDATAL
-553 QKAAETRNEMLA
+553 EKAANERGQRMIENQMYFNNGLISEEQYQLNLTA
-565 ENELMLKKDLISKA
+565 IKSKYTDERIAIEENELR
-579 DHAKNAEEIQ
+579 AKQ
-589 RAYAASVA
+589 
-597 RINAPEVE
+597 
-605 KAKADAR
+605 
-612 KREMQLQSA
+612 MLQSSM
-621 QAWLE
+621 
-626 RTNQLGA
+626 LG
-633 TELEQIEYWQQQE
+633 
-646 LAKLREFE
+646 
-654 QQKLLIPSEAHSAR
+654 SASGFF
-668 VAIVEEAARR
+668 
-678 EIELQDKVLQKSLE
+678 D
-692 ASRLK
+692 
-697 AQAEQQATTQMASMQ
+697 
-712 WGLASQSLDAISM
+712 
-725 AAEEGST
+725 
-732 MQKAAFIAGK
+732 
-742 GMAAAQAIMQ
+742 GMAGM
-752 AELASVSTLAAYAA
+752 AE
-766 AAAAAGPGGPAL
+766 AAAGEQSGIYRVTFAL
-778 LAAGTAQAA
+778 SKGFAMAKAALDMQMAISDAMSKGFPQNIPLMAQAA
-787 AMKTMGY
+787 KLN
-794 ASAAI
+794 
-799 IAAQGFAGM
+799 AGKR
-808 FDNGGNISSGQWGI
+808 F
-822 VGENGPEIV
+822 
-831 KGPVNVTSRKKTAAM
+831 
-846 AASAM
+846 
-851 DGGSVGT
+851 
-858 VINLTQ
+858 
-864 NIYGNGDEALA
+864 
-875 KVVRQASDDALN
+875 
-887 RTQQDFAGNGR
+887 R
-898 LRKTLGV
+898 LL

>member
-1 MATAELDIRIRSGDV
+1 MSTAELDIRIRSGDV
-16 PNATRELQRLE
+16 PNATKELQRLE

-37 GSLTDTAGHAAGTIR
+37 GSLTDTAGQAAGTIK
-52 RLTGAV
+52 RLTGVV

-93 LAQVQDRVFAIAQES
+93 LAQVQDRVFTIAQES

-118 YGRLSSATAEYIKE
+118 YGRLSAATGDYIKN
-132 GETIGGM
+132 GETVGGM
-139 VETIAKAMSVS
+139 VQTIAKAMAVS
-150 GATTSEAEG
+150 GATTAEAEG

-240 TAEAN
+240 TAGAK
-245 IAKAQN
+245 IAQAQN

-260 EAAVAVTKA
+260 KAAIAVTEA

-280 LDTLA
+280 LDMVA
-285 DAGTALAAV
+285 DAGTALASV
-294 MGARLAGGLAQAT
+294 MGARLAGGLAQAAG
-307 TAKVSAAAASRAL
+307 AKVSAAAAARAL

-334 ASAEVALLQ
+334 ASAEIALLQ

-369 AADTALLTGA
+369 AADTALLAGA
-379 ENSLTAA
+379 ENSLSAA
-386 TSRLSAAQAGAAV
+386 TSRLSAAQAGAAI
-399 TGKAMSGAMAL
+399 TGRAMSGALAL
-410 LGGPIGVAVLAASAI
+410 LGGPVGVAVLAASAI

-461 DKTIGEVE
+461 DKTISDVE
-469 QQLVRLNARANMLN
+469 TQLTKLNARANMLD
-483 LEGAIVPEGLRERL
+483 LEGAIVPDGLREKL
-497 QTETDAML
+497 QNQQAELL
-505 AMYRKLMEQRKKILS
+505 AMYRSLVAQRNKILS

-527 EDVNFISKSAGSDF
+527 EDVKFTPLANDDDDKKAKKAADAAKMAYDAKI
-541 NKRMSALNATAL
+541 SALAKEQQAEADDYNRRLQAAGEFNARMDAL
-553 QKAAETRNEMLA
+553 
-565 ENELMLKKDLISKA
+565 D
-579 DHAKNAEEIQ
+579 
-589 RAYAASVA
+589 
-597 RINAPEVE
+597 
-605 KAKADAR
+605 
-612 KREMQLQSA
+612 
-621 QAWLE
+621 
-626 RTNQLGA
+626 A
-633 TELEQIEYWQQQE
+633 TELEKAANDRSQRMIENQMYFNNGLISEEQYQLNLTAIKSKYTDERIAIEENE
-646 LAKLREFE
+646 LRAKQML
-654 QQKLLIPSEAHSAR
+654 QSSMLGSASGFFDGM
-668 VAIVEEAARR
+668 AG
-678 EIELQDKVLQKSLE
+678 
-692 ASRLK
+692 
-697 AQAEQQATTQMASMQ
+697 MAS
-712 WGLASQSLDAISM
+712 
-725 AAEEGST
+725 
-732 MQKAAFIAGK
+732 
-742 GMAAAQAIMQ
+742 
-752 AELASVSTLAAYAA
+752 
-766 AAAAAGPGGPAL
+766 AAAGEQSGIYRATFAL
-778 LAAGTAQAA
+778 SKGFATAKAALDMQMAISDAMSKGFPQNIPLMAQAA
-787 AMKTMGY
+787 ASGAQI
-794 ASAAI
+794 ASAIGGVNYSGAYDKGGYI
-799 IAAQGFAGM
+799 PAGS
-808 FDNGGNISSGQWGI
+808 FGVGSEKRDEFING
-822 VGENGPEIV
+822 VLV
-831 KGPVNVTSRKKTAAM
+831 KGPARITGGAQTEKKIEAAANGGGGDMYVT
-846 AASAM
+846 
-851 DGGSVGT
+851 
-858 VINLTQ
+858 INQTIQ
-864 NIYGNGDEALA
+864 GNGDQALA
-875 KVVRQASDDALN
+875 EVVDRATKNALN
-887 RTQQDFAGNGR
+887 EVQRDFATNGR
-898 LRKTLGV
+898 IRKTAGI